1 MDLESTNLRFV
12 ARKNSKLNPPTRDCG
27 LTYKVHND
35 DNVQGSNLPRD
46 QSHFYY
52 EVQVHSQLYHP
63 DTIQMRTCFISIHIV
78 CMFFLC
84 YCYCCLLDSACLYLP
99 HTIVAMS
106 IHKFRKNRQ

>member
-78 CMFFLC
+78 CMFFFVLLLLLSLKF
-84 YCYCCLLDSACLYLP
+84 CLSLSPSHNCRNV
-99 HTIVAMS
+99 HS
-106 IHKFRKNRQ
+106 